1 MQIRE
6 RPRLEGVAAD
16 VEKGFLRP
24 WSIHRTL
31 LLRVLCYENAQ
42 SGEEKKKKEFLDIL
56 FRKSL
61 LRIDPL
67 AFPRPPSVAPLL
79 HPVAVAYFN

>member
-42 SGEEKKKKEFLDIL
+42 SGEEKKKEFLDIL

-67 AFPRPPSVAPLL
+67 AFPRPPSAVAPCLSR
-79 HPVAVAYFN
+79 VF